1 MNSIKA
7 VTESYN
13 KALKTLVECLA
24 TAKENATSEQAPK
37 MLDECKNV
45 IETLIENLP
54 NIEKAFEELNNKF
67 EVEKNCKNDAYFFI
81 LESGNFYR
89 YRHWHFKE
97 KKSELQTTLEKF
109 WANNLKA
116 PKEKKGKK

>member
-1 MNSIKA
+1 MKSIKV

-13 KALKTLVECLA
+13 KALKMVVDCLA
-24 TAKENATSEQAPK
+24 TVKANATSEQAPK

-45 IETLIENLP
+45 IETLIEDLP

-67 EVEKNCKNDAYFFI
+67 EFEKDCKNDAYFFI
-81 LESGNFYR
+81 VESGNFFSYR
-89 YRHWHFKE
+89 QWAFQRK
-97 KKSELQTTLEKF
+97 EKF

>member
-13 KALKTLVECLA
+13 KALKTVVDCLA
-24 TAKENATSEQAPK
+24 TVKENATSEQARK
-37 MLDECKNV
+37 CLMSAKNV

-67 EVEKNCKNDAYFFI
+67 EVEKDCKNDAYFFI

-89 YRHWHFKE
+89 YRHWHFK
-97 KKSELQTTLEKF
+97 KKRKASYKPRLKSFGLTT
-109 WANNLKA
+109 
-116 PKEKKGKK
+116 